1 MPLVGCLL
9 RVMIMNHLVQVLD
22 CSGIHHCAWH
32 FPLSLVSAI
41 FLLGMY
47 GDFPAASFI
56 LFISIW
62 SVQALPRHIHCAL
75 DPTPLLCLCLQ
86 YSWNNR
92 AVETGEDLW
101 PLHITCLESSNM
113 GNSSARVIS
122 LGWRSSRTVV
132 EAVSEHEECFFRGIQ
147 YATCLEWGDGNNHG
161 VRGCP
166 KLKLSCQKSG
176 SWRSLDVNY
185 DVIYSYKPRLLGL
198 TVYEVAVSSTLF
210 FTFFLL
216 GSCSLPVKLVVNKNI
231 KYAPI
236 FCSW

>member
-1 MPLVGCLL
+1 MFTQSHDNEPFGPGAGLFWHSSLCMALSIVFSLC
-9 RVMIMNHLVQVLD
+9 HLPTRNVWRFS
-22 CSGIHHCAWH
+22 CSIIHSVYQHLKYAGSSKTYPSC
-32 FPLSLVSAI
+32 PRSNPS
-41 FLLGMY
+41 
-47 GDFPAASFI
+47 SFY
-56 LFISIW
+56 S
-62 SVQALPRHIHCAL
+62 
-75 DPTPLLCLCLQ
+75 LQ

-92 AVETGEDLW
+92 AVEPGEDLW

-147 YATCLEWGDGNNHG
+147 YAACLEWGDGNNHG

-185 DVIYSYKPRLLGL
+185 DVIYSYKPRLLGV
-198 TVYEVAVSSTLF
+198 TVYEVAVSSALF

-216 GSCSLPVKLVVNKNI
+216 GSCSLPVKLVVNKKI